1 MNGLAAFERH
11 LHMPGISPEEL
22 ALDIAQLARPDLDPA
37 ESLAAIDR
45 LAAFADQH
53 GVGEYAGRAAAE
65 HFLATFG
72 DELGFTG
79 VRTDY
84 YAPEHSLLDQVLARR
99 AGLPIMLCVVCIAI
113 GRRLGLDIAGIG
125 FPQHFMARFRDVQG
139 EWLLDPFHHTVVDIP
154 EAAAY
159 LAGVIGKP
167 LHLAP
172 TVFAPVTPPEIATR
186 ILNNLRAAYLS
197 HTDAEKLLQVLAYQT
212 VLAPQ
217 HAPLW
222 RERAVL
228 RYHLQA
234 WEEAAHDLR
243 RYFSLLGA
251 LPYLFPEQARAGYE
265 LPALDADDRNLLVM
279 HRRIGELLNRLN

>member
-1 MNGLAAFERH
+1 MNGLAAFAHH
-11 LHMPGISPEEL
+11 LHLPDISPEEL
-22 ALDIAQLARPDLDPA
+22 ALDIAQLARPDLTPA
-37 ESLAAIDR
+37 ASLAAIDQ
-45 LAAFADQH
+45 LAALAEQH
-53 GVGEYAGRAAAE
+53 GVGEPAGRAAAE
-65 HFLATFG
+65 HFLAVFG
-72 DELGFTG
+72 HELGFTG

-84 YAPEHSLLDQVLARR
+84 YAPENSLLDEVLARR
-99 AGLPIMLCVVCIAI
+99 TGLPIMLCVVCTAI
-113 GRRLGLDIAGIG
+113 GRRLGLDITGLG
-125 FPQHFMARFRDVQG
+125 FPQHFMARFRDAQG
-139 EWLLDPFHHTVVDIP
+139 EWLLDPFHRAVVDVA
-154 EAAAY
+154 EAATY

-167 LHLAP
+167 LHLTPAM
-172 TVFAPVTPPEIATR
+172 FAPVTPPEIAAR

-197 HTDAEKLLQVLAYQT
+197 HPDGAKLLQVFAYQT

-228 RYHLQA
+228 HYHMQA

-251 LPYLFPEQARAGYE
+251 LPYLFPEQARAPYD